1 MTRTRHALTLSVVVI
16 LVRAAQNPDVTL
28 RVMPGL
34 NHAMQP
40 ALTGALDEYANLEQ
54 TFDPGALAV
63 IGDWLE
69 AHTAPAQTRRSQ

>member
-1 MTRTRHALTLSVVVI
+1 MPVFYSWR
-16 LVRAAQNPDVTL
+16 VTAPGSL
-28 RVMPGL
+28 VMPRL

-54 TFDPGALAV
+54 TFDPAALAV

-69 AHTAPAQTRRSQ
+69 AHTASVQTRRSEVR